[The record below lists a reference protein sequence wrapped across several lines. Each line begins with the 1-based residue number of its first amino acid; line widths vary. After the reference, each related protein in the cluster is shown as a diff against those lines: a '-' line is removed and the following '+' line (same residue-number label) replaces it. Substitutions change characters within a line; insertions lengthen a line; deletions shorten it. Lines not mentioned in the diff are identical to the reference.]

1 MNVTPDAFRAFR
13 AQFPALTQTVY
24 LNTASAAPG
33 AAPVVAALREAL
45 DDWERGTFSS
55 RAWDAIGQT
64 TRTLFARLIRAPQS
78 TIALIGS
85 ASEGAATVA
94 ASLPPGRVVVGEREF
109 RSNLFPWLALAER
122 GFEVVTVPAND
133 GVVPTAAIVDAIDP
147 RTVLVAV
154 SAVQFANGYRVFL
167 EPIAERVRAVGAVFF
182 VDATQA
188 LGALTID
195 VTTLQPDALVA
206 HGYKWLLAPRG
217 ACWMYAAPTVLPRL
231 RPLAPSWRS
240 AVDPYAQLSG
250 GPYDLPSD
258 ARKLDLSPAWLS
270 FLGARA
276 ALELLLSIPP
286 EAIEAR
292 CLDLA
297 AQFCA
302 GASALGLPLAP
313 REAPSHLIGLLVP
326 NPEALRDALAARGVQ
341 VGARGR
347 YLRLGFHAFNDE
359 SDVDRALTAL
369 REALR

>member
-1 MNVTPDAFRAFR
+1 VNVTPDAFRAFR

-33 AAPVVAALREAL
+33 AAPVVAALRAAL
-45 DDWERGTFSS
+45 DTWEQGTFSS
-55 RAWDAIGQT
+55 REWDATGQA
-64 TRTLFARLIRAPQS
+64 TRALFARLIHAPES
-78 TIALIGS
+78 TVALIGS

-122 GFEVVTVPAND
+122 GFDVMTVPAVD
-133 GVVPTAAIVDAIDP
+133 GVVPTTALVEAIDA

-154 SAVQFANGYRVFL
+154 SAVQFANGYRVNL
-167 EPIAERVRAVGAVFF
+167 EPIAERAREVGAVLFI
-182 VDATQA
+182 DATQA

-195 VTTLQPDALVA
+195 VSTLLADALVA
-206 HGYKWLLAPRG
+206 HGYKWLLSPRG
-217 ACWMYAAPTVLPRL
+217 ACWLYVAPTLLPRL
-231 RPLAPSWRS
+231 RPLAPSWRT

-250 GPYDLPSD
+250 GPYNLPSD

-270 FLGARA
+270 FLGAKA
-276 ALELLLSIPP
+276 ALELLLSLPP
-286 EAIEAR
+286 TAVEAR
-292 CLDLA
+292 CLELA

-302 GASALGLPLAP
+302 GASALGLTLAP
-313 REAPSHLIGLLVP
+313 REAPSHLIGLVAP
-326 NPEALRDALAARGVQ
+326 HPEALRDALAARGVQ

-359 SDVDRALTAL
+359 TDVERALLAL
-369 REALR
+369 RDLTR